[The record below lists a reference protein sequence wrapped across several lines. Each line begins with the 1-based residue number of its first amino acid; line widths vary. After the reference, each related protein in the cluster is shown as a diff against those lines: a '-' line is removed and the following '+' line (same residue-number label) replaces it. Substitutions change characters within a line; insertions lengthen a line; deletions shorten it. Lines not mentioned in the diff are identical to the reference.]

1 MAVALLF
8 AMVVGLM
15 MIGVPIAVSLGMSS
29 VLFLLAYSD
38 VSLAAVAQTLF
49 SAFEGHATLLAIP
62 FFILASTFMSTGGVA
77 ARIIN
82 FSIACVGHF
91 RGGLAIAGVFA
102 CMMFAAL
109 SGSSPA
115 TVVAI
120 GSIVIAAMV
129 KAGYSRDFAAGV
141 ICNAGTLG
149 ILIPPSIVMVVYAAA
164 VEVSV
169 GRMFLAGIIPGLLAG
184 FMLMIAIYVMARI
197 KKMPAGEWVGW
208 GTVAET
214 FLNAFWGL
222 MLIVIIMVG
231 IYGIPGVTSAIFTP
245 TEAAAVAS
253 VYAFIVSIFIYRDM
267 GMLKSRPWL
276 KDGEKDGMG
285 LGMRV
290 VVFALVGFLFHFML
304 SSNNA
309 GAFYPRNIGLMVG
322 FGWVAVTLIVG
333 WALVKMPEKR
343 KETATVV
350 ISILGVLPGLF
361 LLYLSV
367 GSVWSGSYESA
378 LTASGIDGLAMV
390 LALIVTVLYSAVA
403 MLFVMLA
410 PMVFVFSLVSSS
422 TRVTEAGYSFAQ
434 SLTGGGTA
442 FIRGTGETAVA
453 FIPSFFHRDTRQALF
468 DAGKL
473 TVTLMFVIANAL
485 ILKHVLT
492 DEQIPQQVANAMLS
506 YGFGPVM
513 FLVVVNVILLI
524 GGQFMEPSGLL
535 VIVAPLVF
543 PIAMELGID
552 PIHLGII
559 MVVNMEIGMIT
570 PPVGLNLF
578 VTSGVAGMSMM
589 RVVKASLPFLAVLF
603 VFLIMITYI
612 PWLSTVIPNAVMG
625 PEVITK

>member
-1 MAVALLF
+1 MTVAFLF

-15 MIGVPIAVSLGMSS
+15 MIGVPIAVSLGFSS
-29 VLFLLAYSD
+29 IVFLLIFSD
-38 VSLAAVAQTLF
+38 ASLAAIAQTLF
-49 SAFEGHATLLAIP
+49 SAFEGHSTLLAIP
-62 FFILASTFMSTGGVA
+62 FFILASSFMSTGGVA
-77 ARIIN
+77 ERIIR
-82 FSIACVGHF
+82 FSIACVGHL

-120 GSIVIAAMV
+120 GSIVIAAMT
-129 KAGYSRDFAAGV
+129 KAGYTKDFAAGV

-184 FMLMIAIYVMARI
+184 GMLMVAIYVMARV
-197 KKMPAGEWVGW
+197 KNMPAGDWAGW
-208 GTVAET
+208 GEVWASFSE
-214 FLNAFWGL
+214 AFWGL
-222 MLIVIIMVG
+222 MLIVIIMIG

-253 VYAFIVSIFIYRDM
+253 IYAFLIASFVYRDM
-267 GMLKSRPWL
+267 GPLAAKNGGAKGSLLNKPQ
-276 KDGEKDGMG
+276 
-285 LGMRV
+285 
-290 VVFALVGFLFHFML
+290 AL
-304 SSNNA
+304 
-309 GAFYPRNIGLMVG
+309 
-322 FGWVAVTLIVG
+322 
-333 WALVKMPEKR
+333 
-343 KETATVV
+343 
-350 ISILGVLPGLF
+350 
-361 LLYLSV
+361 
-367 GSVWSGSYESA
+367 
-378 LTASGIDGLAMV
+378 LTA
-390 LALIVTVLYSAVA
+390 
-403 MLFVMLA
+403 
-410 PMVFVFSLVSSS
+410 
-422 TRVTEAGYSFAQ
+422 
-434 SLTGGGTA
+434 
-442 FIRGTGETAVA
+442 
-453 FIPSFFHRDTRQALF
+453 FFHSDTRHTLF
-468 DAGKL
+468 EAGKL

-492 DEQIPQQVANAMLS
+492 EEQIPQQVANAMLS
-506 YGFGPVM
+506 AGFGWVM

-578 VTSGVAGMSMM
+578 VTSGVAGMPMM
-589 RVVKASLPFLAVLF
+589 RVVKAALPFLAVLF

-612 PWLSTVIPNAVMG
+612 PWLSTAIPNAVMG